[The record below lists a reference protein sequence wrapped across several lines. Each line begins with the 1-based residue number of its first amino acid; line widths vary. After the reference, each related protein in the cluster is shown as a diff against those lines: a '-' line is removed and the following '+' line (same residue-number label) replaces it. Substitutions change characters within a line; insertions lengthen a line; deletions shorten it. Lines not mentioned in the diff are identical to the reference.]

1 MSEERENNRSV
12 KEFGDIK
19 ISDDVVASI
28 AGISAAEV
36 EGISSMAGSITNEKI
51 KKIGIKNSSKGVKI
65 VIEGKDV
72 TADIYV
78 TVQYGYSIPDIT
90 AEVQDKVVSGIENMT
105 GLHVKNVNVHVVG
118 IDIENK

>member
-1 MSEERENNRSV
+1 MNDNSKAGGSAKV
-12 KEFGDIK
+12 FGDIK

-51 KKIGIKNSSKGVKI
+51 KKNGIKNSSKGVKI
-65 VIEGKDV
+65 VLDGKDV

-78 TVQYGYSIPDIT
+78 TVKYRYSIPDIT
-90 AEVQDKVVSGIENMT
+90 AEVQDKVVNAIENMT
-105 GLHVKNVNVHVVG
+105 GLHVKSVNVHVVG
-118 IDIENK
+118 IDIEGI